1 VRRRRDPPRRL
12 LRAHL
17 CGDHLRRSV
26 EKRAKRRIREDTL
39 LDPDATPDDPDR
51 WVIGL
56 SGGKDSVALT
66 QILDDVFGKDPASR
80 CSR

>member
-1 VRRRRDPPRRL
+1 MECDRCGDDAIHHAAYSG
-12 LRAHL
+12 AHL

-56 SGGKDSVALT
+56 SAGKT
-66 QILDDVFGKDPASR
+66 ASR
-80 CSR
+80 